1 LSVLATIIGSF
12 SETNEKEMI
21 MKTTYLS
28 AVVIAAALSIPALAS
43 AQSNAP
49 LTRAEVRAQ
58 LVALE
63 QTGYS
68 PASNNI
74 NYPQDVQA
82 AQRAVNSQ
90 QADTSYGP
98 STAGSSAQGVHISAP
113 ADLYSHS

>member
-1 LSVLATIIGSF
+1 
-12 SETNEKEMI
+12 MI
-21 MKTTYLS
+21 MKATYLS

-49 LTRAEVRAQ
+49 LTRAEVKAQ

-74 NYPQDVQA
+74 NYPQDIQA
-82 AQRAVNSQ
+82 AEHAVGNQ
-90 QADTSYGP
+90 PVNTSYGP
-98 STAGSSAQGVHISAP
+98 STAGSSAQGVRISAP